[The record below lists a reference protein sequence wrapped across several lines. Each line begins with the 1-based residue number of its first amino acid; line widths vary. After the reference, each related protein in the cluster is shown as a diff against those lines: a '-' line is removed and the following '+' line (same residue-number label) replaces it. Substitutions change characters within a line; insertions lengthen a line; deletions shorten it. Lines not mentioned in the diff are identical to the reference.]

1 MPVAKPQRIIS
12 ETIEPPAIP
21 TQFLKEL
28 PMYGEEEVLNEEK
41 ELSKIV
47 DEYFDQRYADATK
60 PFEETKQAIDKRFLQ
75 IEQDFERLADIDI
88 EGDFTKRMQR
98 IEAKLK

>member
-28 PMYGEEEVLNEEK
+28 PMYEEEKELNEEK

-47 DEYFDQRYADATK
+47 DEYFD
-60 PFEETKQAIDKRFLQ
+60 
-75 IEQDFERLADIDI
+75 
-88 EGDFTKRMQR
+88 
-98 IEAKLK
+98 